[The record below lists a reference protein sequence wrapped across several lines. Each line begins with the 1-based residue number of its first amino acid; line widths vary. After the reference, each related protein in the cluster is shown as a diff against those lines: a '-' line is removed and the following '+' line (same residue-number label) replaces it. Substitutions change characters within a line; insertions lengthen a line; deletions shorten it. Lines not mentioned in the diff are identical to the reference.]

1 MKSIKPFFIAALI
14 VTIIAIM
21 IPAVLVF
28 PFSKDETE
36 AKLRDQLPAS
46 KKTTMNMSKLEDTS
60 IEVAVLRSAS
70 NQVEKLPLEKY
81 IVGVVA
87 AEMPANFELEALKA
101 QALAA
106 RTYIINQMLYG
117 GNNNLNGADVTD
129 TVKYQV
135 YTDDAELKKKWG
147 PEYDKNRQKII
158 KAVLETEGMILAYD
172 NQPILAQF
180 FSTSNGYTENSEDY
194 WKNSYPYL
202 KSVNSPWD
210 RKSPKFLGSKTI
222 SVAEFE
228 QKLGVKINN
237 SQKIGTIEKRT
248 SGDRVATVNF
258 GGKRLTGK
266 QIREKLDLRSTDFEW
281 KRKGNSIII
290 TTKGLGHGVGMSQ
303 YGANG
308 MAQEGSSYK
317 QIVQHYYQGI
327 NIISSDTLVDKIVAQ
342 K

>member
-1 MKSIKPFFIAALI
+1 
-14 VTIIAIM
+14 M